1 MPARQLT
8 ETSPSMKVAVIK
20 ETGTGERR
28 VAASAATVR
37 KMVDLGLTV
46 AIQAGAGAGSYIA
59 DEAYASAGAQILPG
73 AAEVLGTADIVLKV
87 LAPSTEAPDELG
99 MIKEGAIL
107 IGSLAPYDFP
117 DLATGCQARNITAF
131 AMEQLPRIA
140 RAQSMDVLSSQS
152 NLSGYLAVVKAS
164 ASFGQIFPMMMTAAG
179 TLAPVKIFVIGAGVA
194 GLQAVATARRL
205 GGIASATDVRSAVAE
220 QVESLGGKFIGV
232 ESEEDAETAGGYAKE
247 MDADFQRRQAELIA
261 ETVKTQDIIIT
272 TALIPGQ
279 PAPTLLT
286 DEMVAN
292 MKPGSV
298 IVDLAAER
306 GGNCTLT
313 RPGETIEVH
322 GVKILGD
329 VSVARSL
336 SVDASN
342 LYANNLFNFLKLL
355 VDEENGE
362 LNLDWSDEIIEK
374 TAISGKPD

>member
-117 DLATGCQARNITAF
+117 DLAAGCQARNITAF